1 MTRNSDGISC
11 LNTKDKELFSIEG
24 KKCLVLTEIVTGKS
38 IPTQTAQNQ
47 KENNTYMPLAWL
59 SESI

>member
-1 MTRNSDGISC
+1 MESHALTPGN
-11 LNTKDKELFSIEG
+11 KELFFIEG